1 LPGDSTPRITLIMAM
16 AVALTSLS
24 VLVSLPND
32 VSALTPHAP
41 ILIDGNAGFTVANG
55 VAGGVGTYDT
65 PFVIEGWDIDATT
78 GRGIEIK
85 NTDAHFAIRNVTIH
99 SGRTNLN
106 DGIYLNTAING
117 RVENATVL
125 DNLAG
130 IHLVSS
136 GNITIISSKV
146 SNNSLGMYL
155 ESSRDS
161 AIVSNEI
168 SNGSY
173 GMYLSSSVNVSIM
186 SNIFYDDGVFLWGS
200 SPPHFD
206 SHTITPDNTVNGL
219 PIYYYTSCM
228 GVTVDRVPVGQL
240 IFASCLS
247 VSVSNLNIAR
257 TEAGIEMAYVDG
269 GFIGNS
275 KVSDSLIGILLYSST
290 GISMFNDTVTSST
303 TDAISIWS
311 SPNTTIAQ
319 GRFLDNWRGI
329 YASSSA
335 NISITMSSVSNSTR
349 EGISL
354 ISSPYPTIARNT
366 LSNNLYGV
374 LFDSSPG
381 VVVHHNN
388 FLGNV
393 IQASDNNPVPGS
405 WDDGYPSGG
414 NCWSDYHNSDLYS
427 GPNQDQPEGD
437 GIGDVPY
444 AVNFESRDRYPLME
458 QYPDLVPPALAIAS
472 PMDGQYFTAIP
483 VAVTGTAYDLGGL
496 DRVEVRT
503 NGGLWMIATG
513 KSSWTAS
520 TSLALGSNQIDARAL
535 DRSGNPS
542 AVQSVAV
549 FYDPDRPTLAIS
561 DPADGQWFNVSTIT
575 VTGTAFDALSGLNR
589 VEISCNDGASW
600 SNAAGTDTWTSD
612 CVGLADGSHRIQARA
627 FDRAGLESTRSSVT
641 VEVDTTRPILAIMSP
656 PDGEWLNTTTAMI
669 KGTASETG
677 SGFDRVEVSCD
688 GGTTWF
694 MASGTIS
701 WTHVCTGLMEG
712 LNTVRARV
720 FDTVGWESARAEIL
734 LHVDITPPAIA
745 ITAPSGGGWV
755 TSSVMTVIGT
765 ASDVGGGVARVEVSC
780 NGGLTWNQAAGT
792 LSWTY
797 DCALVAGTN
806 VLQARALDAVGWEST
821 RPEVTARYD
830 PDAPAVAIASPLDNQ
845 WLNGSS
851 VMLNGTAGDPAGPG
865 MSGLDRVQVSCD
877 GGVKW
882 DNATGVES
890 WVFECATLVD
900 GMHVLQAKAF
910 DLAGLESLV
919 ATITIHVDTVPPTV
933 AISFPANG
941 LVVHDP
947 LQSVAGTA
955 SDTALLTMVKV
966 RVGAGGWITAQG
978 TVSWS
983 TTVSLSTGLNRIEA
997 QSFDM
1002 AGNPS
1007 ALISVDV
1014 FFDNEK
1020 PQVTVNCGNL
1030 IVDAGTMVECMV
1042 NAFDNQSTPTVSWS
1056 VTKDGA
1062 AVASGTGLNVT
1073 FAATETGDYVIAA
1086 TVTDGAGN
1094 TESARQTVTAK
1105 LIIVVEKPSDLWP
1118 LMSIIVII
1126 VAVASLLLH
1135 FHLLR
1140 RGRRQRAERQGEQ
1153 TPPRERSRKPKT

>member
-1 LPGDSTPRITLIMAM
+1 M

-41 ILIDGNAGFTVANG
+41 ILIDGNADFTVANG

-65 PFVIEGWDIDATT
+65 PFVIEGWDIDAAT
-78 GRGIEIK
+78 GRGIEIR
-85 NTDAHFAIRNVTIH
+85 NTDAHFVIRNVTIH

-106 DGIYLNTAING
+106 DGVYLNTAING
-117 RVENATVL
+117 RVENATVS

-136 GNITIISSKV
+136 GNITVISSKV

-173 GMYLSSSVNVSIM
+173 GIYLSSSVNISIM
-186 SNIFYDDGVFLWGS
+186 SNVFFDDGVFLWGS
-200 SPPHFD
+200 SPLHFD
-206 SHTITPDNTVNGL
+206 SHIITPDNTVNGL

-228 GVTVDRVPVGQL
+228 DVTVDRVAVGQL

-257 TEAGIEMAYVDG
+257 TEAGIEMAYVDD

-319 GRFLDNWRGI
+319 GRFSDNWRGI

-335 NISITMSSVSNSTR
+335 NISITMSTVSNSTR
-349 EGISL
+349 EGL
-354 ISSPYPTIARNT
+354 LFISSPYPTIARNT

-374 LFDSSPG
+374 SFDSSPG

-627 FDRAGLESTRSSVT
+627 FDKAGLESTHSTVT
-641 VEVDTTRPILAIMSP
+641 VQVDTTRPILAITAP

-694 MASGTIS
+694 VASGTIS
-701 WTHVCTGLMEG
+701 WTHVCTGLVEG

-720 FDTVGWESARAEIL
+720 FDMVGWESARAEIL
-734 LHVDITPPAIA
+734 LHVDITPPAIT

-755 TSSVMTVIGT
+755 TSPVMTVIGT
-765 ASDVGGGVARVEVSC
+765 ASDFGGGVARVEVSC

-792 LSWTY
+792 VSWTH
-797 DCALVAGTN
+797 DCTLTAGTN
-806 VLQARALDAVGWEST
+806 VLQARAFDTVGWEST
-821 RPEVTARYD
+821 RPEVTLRYD
-830 PDAPAVAIASPLDNQ
+830 PDAPAIAIASPLDDQ
-845 WLNGSS
+845 WMNSSS
-851 VMLNGTAGDPAGPG
+851 VVLNGTTGDPAGPG
-865 MSGLDRVQVSCD
+865 MSGLDQVQVSCD
-877 GGVKW
+877 GGVTW
-882 DNATGVES
+882 GRASGTSS
-890 WVFECATLVD
+890 WTYACSGLLD
-900 GMHVLQAKAF
+900 GTHVLRARAF
-910 DLAGLESLV
+910 DIAGSESAH
-919 ATITIHVDTVPPTV
+919 ATVTVQVDTVPPTI
-933 AISFPANG
+933 AIAVPADG
-941 LVVHDP
+941 AMIRDSTL
-947 LQSVAGTA
+947 SVAGTA
-955 SDTALLTMVKV
+955 SDDNILTAVKI
-966 RVGAGGWITAQG
+966 RVGTGNWIDATGTMGWSA
-978 TVSWS
+978 
-983 TTVSLSTGLNRIEA
+983 TVSLAPGENKIEA
-997 QSFDM
+997 QSHDR

-1007 ALISVDV
+1007 LLASITVVYD
-1014 FFDNEK
+1014 DER
-1020 PQVTVNCGNL
+1020 PQVTIDCDNL
-1030 IVDAGTMVECMV
+1030 IVDEGSTVRCTVYAS
-1042 NAFDNQSTPTVSWS
+1042 DNQSTPSVSWT
-1056 VTKDGA
+1056 VTKDGQP
-1062 AVASGTGLNVT
+1062 VASGAGPNVT
-1073 FAATETGDYVIAA
+1073 FAASESGDYIVEAIA
-1086 TVTDGAGN
+1086 TDKAGN
-1094 TESARQTVTAK
+1094 AETAGQTITSR
-1105 LIIVVEKPSDLWP
+1105 LIISVERPADLFW
-1118 LMSIIVII
+1118 LMILVIII
-1126 VAVASLLLH
+1126 VAAASLVVHAYLVRQSRKRHEERHRDDLSSME
-1135 FHLLR
+1135 
-1140 RGRRQRAERQGEQ
+1140 RQRKPER
-1153 TPPRERSRKPKT
+1153 